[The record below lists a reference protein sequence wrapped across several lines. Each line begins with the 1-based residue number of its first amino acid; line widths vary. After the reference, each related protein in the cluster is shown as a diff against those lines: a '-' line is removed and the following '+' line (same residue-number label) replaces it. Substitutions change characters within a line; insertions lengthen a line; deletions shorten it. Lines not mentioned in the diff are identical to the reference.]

1 MAEKSGNGGRI
12 KASKQN
18 ITELI
23 SFINYLSSIM
33 NTRQEKME
41 AFGRLLDIMDDL
53 REKCPWDQ
61 KQTFE
66 TLRHLTL
73 EETYELSD
81 ALLNEDLQ
89 EIKKELGDVLLH
101 LVFYAKIGSEKQSF
115 DIADVINS
123 LNDKLIFRHPHIYG
137 NTVAEDEETVKQNW
151 EKLKLKEGNKSVLS
165 GVPKGLPPIIKAYRI
180 QDKVKGIGF
189 EFASAD
195 EAWEKVR
202 EELQEFHQETDRDKK
217 EIELGDVF
225 FSLINYARISG
236 LNADTALEKTNAK
249 FISRFQK
256 MEEIAINKNFVLA
269 DLNVIEMDKLW
280 EEAKLSEK

>member
-1 MAEKSGNGGRI
+1 
-12 KASKQN
+12 
-18 ITELI
+18 
-23 SFINYLSSIM
+23 M
-33 NTRQEKME
+33 NTKQEKLE

-81 ALLNEDLQ
+81 ALLNEDLV

-101 LVFYAKIGSEKQSF
+101 LVFYAKIGSEKESF

-123 LNDKLIFRHPHIYG
+123 LNEKLIFRHPHIYG
-137 NTVAEDEETVKQNW
+137 DTVAEDEEAVKQNW
-151 EKLKLKEGNKSVLS
+151 EKLKLKEGNKSILS

-189 EFASAD
+189 EFDSAD
-195 EAWEKVR
+195 DAWEKVR
-202 EELQEFHQETDRDKK
+202 EELQEFHQETEKEKK
-217 EIELGDVF
+217 EVELGDVF

-249 FISRFQK
+249 FISRFRK
-256 MEEIAINKNFVLA
+256 MEDLAREKN
-269 DLNVIEMDKLW
+269 LNFAELGLEKMDELW
-280 EEAKLSEK
+280 DEAKLLEK

>member
-1 MAEKSGNGGRI
+1 
-12 KASKQN
+12 
-18 ITELI
+18 
-23 SFINYLSSIM
+23 M
-33 NTRQEKME
+33 NTKQEKME

-81 ALLNEDLQ
+81 ALLSEDLQ

-101 LVFYAKIGSEKQSF
+101 LVFYSKIGSEKESF

-123 LNDKLIFRHPHIYG
+123 LNEKLIFRHPHIYG
-137 NTVAEDEETVKQNW
+137 DAVAEDEDTVKQNW
-151 EKLKLKEGNKSVLS
+151 EKLKLKEGNKSILS
-165 GVPKGLPPIIKAYRI
+165 GVPKSLPALIKAYRI

-189 EFASAD
+189 EFDSAD
-195 EAWEKVR
+195 DAWGKVE
-202 EELQEFHQETDRDKK
+202 EELSEFHAETEIDKK
-217 EIELGDVF
+217 EKELGDVF

-236 LNADTALEKTNAK
+236 LNPDSALERTNIK

-256 MEEIAINKNFVLA
+256 MEDLARNKNLVLA
-269 DLNVIEMDKLW
+269 DLSLEKMDELW
-280 EEAKLSEK
+280 NEAKTFEV